1 MDNVRPIVPVLIKG
15 DKDEIPVYALLD
27 SGASCSAVSETIAIR
42 VGAKFQTLNIRL
54 GTFN

>member
-1 MDNVRPIVPVLIKG
+1 MRPIVPVLIKG
-15 DKDEIPVYALLD
+15 NKDEIPMYALLD